1 MYVVLSVSGIGLF
14 LIPYL
19 LAVGTIW
26 PNPIYACAF
35 WPERAVERYM
45 GPFNKTLANRVLVI
59 GNTVSTTAGRFPKS

>member
-1 MYVVLSVSGIGLF
+1 MYAALSASRIGLP
-14 LIPYL
+14 LIPCL
-19 LAVGTIW
+19 LTVGTIW

-59 GNTVSTTAGRFPKS
+59 GNTVSTIAGRFPKS